1 MVKLRFHRN
10 KKMLYLLVFPEVY
23 VDGKLIKT
31 LKNGETYEYDVEE
44 GEHEITVI
52 AQIATIKKHI
62 NIQHNMDFNIELHAN
77 SFDLDILENGRKWV
91 EDTSN
96 NTTTNIQNNYEEKK
110 STGTYSAKNDYK
122 NKSYWKFVLAIV
134 AAIVVGTIVSR
145 LIIG

>member
-23 VDGKLIKT
+23 VDGKLIRT

-62 NIQHNMDFNIELHAN
+62 NIQHNMDFNIELHMN
-77 SFDLDILENGRKWV
+77 SFDLDILEDGKKWV
-91 EDTSN
+91 EDASDN
-96 NTTTNIQNNYEEKK
+96 TTNIQNNYEEKK
-110 STGTYSAKNDYK
+110 STGIYSAKNDYK
-122 NKSYWKFVLAIV
+122 NKSYWKDVLLVV
-134 AAIVVGTIVSR
+134 AVIVVISI
-145 LIIG
+145 LSIIG

>member
-23 VDGKLIKT
+23 VDGELIRT

-77 SFDLDILENGRKWV
+77 SFDLDILEDEKKWV
-91 EDTSN
+91 EDASDN
-96 NTTTNIQNNYEEKK
+96 TTNIQNNYGEKK

-122 NKSYWKFVLAIV
+122 NKSYWKNVLLVV
-134 AAIVVGTIVSR
+134 AVSAVVSILSR

>member
-1 MVKLRFHRN
+1 
-10 KKMLYLLVFPEVY
+10 
-23 VDGKLIKT
+23 
-31 LKNGETYEYDVEE
+31 
-44 GEHEITVI
+44 
-52 AQIATIKKHI
+52 
-62 NIQHNMDFNIELHAN
+62 MDFNIELHAN

-145 LIIG
+145 LILIIG